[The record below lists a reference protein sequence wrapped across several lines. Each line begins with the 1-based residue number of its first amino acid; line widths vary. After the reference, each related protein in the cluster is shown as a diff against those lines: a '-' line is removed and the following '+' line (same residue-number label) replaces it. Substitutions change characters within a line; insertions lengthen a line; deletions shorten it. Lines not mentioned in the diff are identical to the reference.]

1 MGYLCDGR
9 IQDSHS
15 NQISSD
21 APSLGAS
28 PSGQSRPRQR
38 YPEGFTCTSAAS
50 PPLPQPP
57 HCLRLPTASAL
68 NDEVLGCRYR
78 PSASAA
84 LHPPLAAIPAL
95 PPIGLTLECARAST
109 ARIAQARRP
118 PTLTPST
125 AVPCLPLPLPP
136 TPTTCPGPA
145 AAAAVANTITAA
157 ILTIV
162 AILTAADAQFFCAA
176 ASFVAATPA
185 APPSRQRPPWPPGRV
200 PAAQAP
206 RTCPTAPSP
215 TALTAP
221 TAAPPR
227 RRRPSPLHRTTP

>member
-50 PPLPQPP
+50 PPLPLPP

-68 NDEVLGCRYR
+68 DHEVLGCPLSQFRFC
-78 PSASAA
+78 SIASAVGCDSC
-84 LHPPLAAIPAL
+84 PAAHW
-95 PPIGLTLECARAST
+95 LECARAST

-125 AVPCLPLPLPP
+125 AVPYLPLPLPP
-136 TPTTCPGPA
+136 TPTIYLGPT
-145 AAAAVANTITAA
+145 AAVAITVT

-162 AILTAADAQFFCAA
+162 AIFTSADAQFFCAA
-176 ASFVAATPA
+176 RVKAAAAASSVAATPA
-185 APPSRQRPPWPPGRV
+185 APP
-200 PAAQAP
+200 
-206 RTCPTAPSP
+206 
-215 TALTAP
+215 
-221 TAAPPR
+221 
-227 RRRPSPLHRTTP
+227 